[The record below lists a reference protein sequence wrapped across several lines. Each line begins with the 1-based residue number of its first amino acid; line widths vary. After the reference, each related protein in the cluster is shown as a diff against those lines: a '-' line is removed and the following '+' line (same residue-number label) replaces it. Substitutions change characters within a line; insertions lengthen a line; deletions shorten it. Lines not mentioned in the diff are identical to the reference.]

1 MAKLPRRSLKVGIID
16 LIARQPTR
24 SIYSRIVNPNYTS
37 LMPQCVAVWAEELG
51 HEVHYLTY
59 TGFEDLYRELPEGID
74 ILFVS
79 TFTQNAYTAYSISNI
94 FRRKKVVTVLGG
106 PHARAYAEDARY
118 YFDYVLGMTD
128 KPLIQR
134 LLEDFASQP
143 DEGLLLAVQQQP
155 KQLPGIRERWKFL
168 QKNLAKT
175 RVVHVVPMIGSL
187 GCPYTCSFCID
198 SQIDYQTLPFEQIR
212 EDLDFLQKQPEPPI
226 VAWYDPNFGIR
237 FNDYLNIIESVVPP
251 GRMAFGGESSLSLL
265 NEANLKRL
273 KKNNF
278 IVMLPGIES
287 WFDFNDKSKQRKNVG
302 LEKVKAVAEQ
312 VNLILEHVPYVQT
325 NFIFGLDNDVG
336 PLPFE
341 LTKKFIDLV
350 PGVYTNFAFIT
361 AFGNSAPLNRQYQ
374 EEGRVID
381 LPFPFLDGNSGLNV
395 RLKNYSFVEFYDH
408 VIDLAKYAFSGP
420 RLWKRFQAN
429 KHPLPRW
436 MNLLRALF
444 SGKGSGGNY
453 ATIRDRLATD
463 REFQAFYAGE
473 SARPPRFYQERVRK
487 NVGPFYTHLP
497 ARVLNILER
506 GEPAPN
512 PRISNALP
520 LFTAGGTDLKKA
532 DQKHHPREPHEGVND
547 TGRGGHLPKDPL
559 HEVEVEEADQPPV

>member
-1 MAKLPRRSLKVGIID
+1 MNTALRQPRRRLKLGIID
-16 LIARQPTR
+16 LVAKQPTR
-24 SIYSRIVNPNYTS
+24 SVYSRIVNPNYTS
-37 LMPQCVAVWAEELG
+37 IMPQVIGVWAEQMG

-59 TGFEDLYRELPEGID
+59 TGFEDLYRELPVDID
-74 ILFVS
+74 ILLIS

-106 PHARAYAEDARY
+106 PHARAYAEDAKY
-118 YFDYVLGMTD
+118 HFDYVLGMTD

-134 LLEDFASQP
+134 LFEDFAP
-143 DEGLLLAVQQQP
+143 HPEEGMHLAAPQQP
-155 KQLPGIRERWKFL
+155 RELPGIRERWKFL

-175 RVVHVVPMIGSL
+175 RIVHVVPMIGSL

-198 SQIDYQTLPFEQIR
+198 SQIDYQPLPFDQIR
-212 EDLDFLQKQPEPPI
+212 EDLDFLQRQPKPPI

-237 FNDYLNIIESVVPP
+237 FNDYLDIIESVVPP

-265 NEANLKRL
+265 SEANLKRL

-287 WFDFNDKSKQRKNVG
+287 WFDFNGKSKQQKNVG
-302 LEKVKAVAEQ
+302 LDKVQAVAEQ
-312 VNLILEHVPYVQT
+312 VNLILQHIPYVQT
-325 NFIFGLDNDVG
+325 NLIFGLDNDAG

-341 LTKKFIDLV
+341 LTKKFIDLA

-374 EEGRVID
+374 AEGRVID
-381 LPFPFLDGNSGLNV
+381 IPFPFLDGNSGLNV

-408 VIDLAKYAFSGP
+408 IIDLAQYAFSGA
-420 RLWKRFQAN
+420 RVWKRFQAN
-429 KHPLPRW
+429 QHPLPRW

-453 ATIRDRLATD
+453 SVIRNLLATD
-463 REFQAFYAGE
+463 REFQRFYAGE
-473 SARPPRFYQERVRK
+473 TTRPPPFYRDRVRK
-487 NVGPFYTHLP
+487 SIGPFYDHLP
-497 ARVLNILER
+497 QRTLDYLKG
-506 GEPAPN
+506 GEGSPN

-520 LFTAGGTDLKKA
+520 
-532 DQKHHPREPHEGVND
+532 Q
-547 TGRGGHLPKDPL
+547 PL
-559 HEVEVEEADQPPV
+559 VA